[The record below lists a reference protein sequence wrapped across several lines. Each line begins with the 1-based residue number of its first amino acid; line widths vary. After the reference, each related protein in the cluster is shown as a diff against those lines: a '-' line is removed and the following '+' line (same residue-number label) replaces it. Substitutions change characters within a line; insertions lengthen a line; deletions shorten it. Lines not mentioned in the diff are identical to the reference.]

1 MTSKTLNEGS
11 CDCKCW
17 SSANRFSGQRRKTGH
32 LYLFIVPVNHIARF
46 ELAYLNIQKLCWV
59 PASMM
64 SHFWIK
70 EGQLGPCVRENSVF
84 KVKVVSVYK
93 PKIAR

>member
-1 MTSKTLNEGS
+1 MKEAVIASVGAVPI
-11 CDCKCW
+11 D
-17 SSANRFSGQRRKTGH
+17 
-32 LYLFIVPVNHIARF
+32 YLGRGAKQDTFTWFIVPVNHIARF